1 MNYLDY
7 FDEGGKSRTMEY
19 YILPNKQQQ
28 QRNVDRNSIALDVIY
43 RLLSKKL
50 KQKSN
55 DKETNAQST
64 QNTSNNNSYSR
75 NSQLANTPFGPAYRA
90 DTFRIGDRDIFIYH
104 Q

>member
-43 RLLSKKL
+43 RLLSKL

-75 NSQLANTPFGPAYRA
+75 NSQLANTPFGPAFSSI